1 MHALTT
7 ATAMTSIRISEKS
20 LSKLRKIKGQIL
32 AFTEETWSYTRIIDT
47 VLDQVDP
54 SFVIM
59 LMQEGAPGKLSRFQ
73 IDAVNKKVHIYD
85 KQGKIIW
92 SGDIEYGE
100 RPTRP
105 AQLHKAS
112 EK

>member
-7 ATAMTSIRISEKS
+7 ATAMTSIRVSEKS

-32 AFTEETWSYTRIIDT
+32 TFTEETWSYTHIVDAI
-47 VLDQVDP
+47 LGQVDP

-59 LMQEGAPGKLSRFQ
+59 LVQEGAPGKLARFQ
-73 IDAVNKKVHIYD
+73 LDAVNKKVHIYD
-85 KQGKIIW
+85 KQGKITW

-100 RPTRP
+100 RPPKP
-105 AQLHKAS
+105 AQLHKAI
-112 EK
+112 